1 MSLQVRQLNCPN
13 CGAPLNVQ
21 SMGSKQVVCPNCN
34 SQIDL
39 TKPPFS
45 VMGNVGNRPEPI
57 GTPFQLGMQG
67 TVGPETYAV
76 IGRVRY
82 RDTGEVYSAVPGYR
96 DDDDDDDGSDIWDEW
111 LLLSARGAYRWFS
124 DSEDVGLVLWYPF
137 TPTVPLDP
145 NTIQRGGTIDLGG
158 GPATVRSRG
167 SATIDYLEGE
177 MTWSARVGDRMN
189 YAEALA
195 RDNTLLSVEWT
206 QNEVEFYSGQR
217 LDRRATEQAFGI
229 NRAAPMFA
237 GAGGGMSGSGGRGR
251 RAGCSTLTVVLLI
264 VLVLAC
270 VLIAIISPSTGS
282 AGFGGVRTGSSGR
295 SFGGGGSSGGGGG
308 GGGK

>member
-13 CGAPLNVQ
+13 CGAPLSVQ
-21 SMGSKQVVCPNCN
+21 SPGSKQVVCPNCA

-67 TVGPETYAV
+67 AVNNDQYAI
-76 IGRVRY
+76 IGRIRY
-82 RDTGEVYSAVPGYR
+82 VDTGETYPAVPGYR
-96 DDDDDDDGSDIWDEW
+96 DDDDDDGSDEWDEW
-111 LLLSARGAYRWFS
+111 LLLSAQGAYRWFS

-137 TPTVPLDP
+137 TPTVPVDP
-145 NTIQRGGTIDLGG
+145 STIIRGGTIDLGQ
-158 GPATVRSRG
+158 GPARVRSRG
-167 SATIDYLEGE
+167 SATIGYLEGE
-177 MTWSARVGDRMN
+177 MTWSAKVGDRMN
-189 YAEALA
+189 YAEAIA

-206 QNEVEFYSGQR
+206 ENEVEFYAGQK
-217 LDRRATEQAFGI
+217 LDRKATEEAFGI
-229 NRAAPMFA
+229 NRVIPP
-237 GAGGGMSGSGGRGR
+237 GGSGGRGTGR
-251 RAGCSTLTVVLLI
+251 RAGCSVLGVVLII
-264 VLVLAC
+264 VLVVACLVLAA
-270 VLIAIISPSTGS
+270 LAPDTGS
-282 AGFGGVRTGSSGR
+282 GGSGGIRTGSSGR